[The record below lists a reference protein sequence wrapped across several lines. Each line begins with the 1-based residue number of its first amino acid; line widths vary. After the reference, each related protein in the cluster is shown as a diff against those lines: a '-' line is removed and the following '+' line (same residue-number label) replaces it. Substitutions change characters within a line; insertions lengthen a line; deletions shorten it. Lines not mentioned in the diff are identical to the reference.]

1 MLTTQSFDPKQ
12 EHFTSERCFIAE
24 LLNDPN
30 QPACSIARA
39 RVAPGITTQ
48 LHCLDDIAERYVIVS
63 GTGRVEVGGGSGAAV
78 EPSTIVHIA
87 AGVSQRITNTG
98 NEDLIFL
105 CVCTP
110 RFTTRAYR
118 SLE

>member
-1 MLTTQSFDPKQ
+1 MLTTEPFDPKQ
-12 EHFTSERCFIAE
+12 EHFTAERCFIAE

-39 RVAPGITTQ
+39 RVCPGVTTQ
-48 LHCLDDIAERYVIVS
+48 LHCLDVTERYIILS
-63 GTGRVEVGGGSGAAV
+63 GTGRVEVGGGSSAAV
-78 EPSTIVHIA
+78 EPSTLVHIA

-98 NEDLIFL
+98 SEDLIFL

-110 RFTTRAYR
+110 RFTAEAYR